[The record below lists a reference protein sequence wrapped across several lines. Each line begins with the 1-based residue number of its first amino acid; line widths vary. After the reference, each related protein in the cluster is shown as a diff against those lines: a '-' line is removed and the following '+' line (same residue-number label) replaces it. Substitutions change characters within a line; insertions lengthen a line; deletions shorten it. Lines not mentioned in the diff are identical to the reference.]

1 MDTLVARKN
10 YKCSILYITGLL
22 YTTLGDGQA
31 CHPINS
37 QGWLRRG
44 RLMYGKSG
52 LRQRYLQGLSPW
64 MEVNFPEYG
73 FCRGCGPKPGVWVG
87 NFHRPSL
94 CEKELPMLAVP
105 VTFREASGRF
115 PFWNALICVRKQP
128 PGSHRQG

>member
-94 CEKELPMLAVP
+94 CEKRTPHACSAGN
-105 VTFREASGRF
+105 FSGG
-115 PFWNALICVRKQP
+115 FWEISLLEC
-128 PGSHRQG
+128 SHLCP